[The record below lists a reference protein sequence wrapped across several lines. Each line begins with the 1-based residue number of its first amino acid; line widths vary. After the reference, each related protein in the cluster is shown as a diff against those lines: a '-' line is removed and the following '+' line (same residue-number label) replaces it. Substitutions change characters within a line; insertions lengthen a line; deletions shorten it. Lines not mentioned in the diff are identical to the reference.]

1 MTKQEILD
9 ELERIK
15 DGLQDSDGMGRFGVD
30 GACDDLDDLMFEINV
45 NTEDFW
51 NLGEINDGLDIYNT
65 MYNISVVLG

>member
-30 GACDDLDDLMFEINV
+30 GACDDLGNLMFEINV
-45 NTEDFW
+45 NTEDF
-51 NLGEINDGLDIYNT
+51 
-65 MYNISVVLG
+65 

>member
-30 GACDDLDDLMFEINV
+30 GACDDLENLMFEINV
-45 NTEDFW
+45 NTKDF
-51 NLGEINDGLDIYNT
+51 
-65 MYNISVVLG
+65 